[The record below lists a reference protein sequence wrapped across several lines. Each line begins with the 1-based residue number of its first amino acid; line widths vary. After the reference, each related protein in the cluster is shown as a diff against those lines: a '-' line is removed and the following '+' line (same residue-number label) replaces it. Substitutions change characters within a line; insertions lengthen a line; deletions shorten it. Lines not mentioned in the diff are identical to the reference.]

1 VGSACQRP
9 LVADVLAIPLPP
21 TRADGDSV
29 SNGAHLQWERGRRRV
44 TAR

>member
-21 TRADGDSV
+21 TRADGDGGDPRDSP
-29 SNGAHLQWERGRRRV
+29 E
-44 TAR
+44 